1 MGNSLQDQL
10 LKAGLVDKDK
20 VNKVKK
26 HKKVQARKQR
36 SVKGAA
42 KPKLSPEQQRERA
55 EKLERDR
62 ELNERRNEA
71 RRQREIAAE
80 VKQLVN
86 GNRHPRSESE
96 DDRPFYFEIK
106 GKVRR
111 LYVSPQTHAMITSG
125 KLVIVNANGVFEL
138 VPPDIAEKIRQRNPS
153 LVVDLPEEQGPDE
166 DDPYAQFQ
174 VPDDLVW

>member
-20 VNKVKK
+20 INKVKK
-26 HKKVQARKQR
+26 QKKAQVRKQR
-36 SVKGAA
+36 STKGTA
-42 KPKLSPEQQRERA
+42 KPKPSPEQQRERA
-55 EKLERDR
+55 EKAARDR

-86 GNRHPRSESE
+86 RNRHPRSESE
-96 DDRPFYFEIK
+96 DDRPCFFEIK

-111 LYVSPQTHAMITSG
+111 LYVSPKTHAMITSR

-138 VPPDIAEKIRQRNPS
+138 VPPEIAEKIRQRNPS
-153 LVVDLPEEQGPDE
+153 LVVDLPEEQRPDE
-166 DDPYAQFQ
+166 NDPYAQYQ
-174 VPDDLVW
+174 VPDDLMW

>member
-1 MGNSLQDQL
+1 MGNSLQDEL
-10 LKAGLVDKDK
+10 LKTGLVDKSK
-20 VNKVKK
+20 ANK
-26 HKKVQARKQR
+26 ARKQQKTQAR
-36 SVKGAA
+36 QQRNTKGVT

-55 EKLERDR
+55 EKAARDR

-86 GNRHPRSESE
+86 RNRHPRSESE

-111 LYVSPQTHAMITSG
+111 LYVSPKTHAMITAG

-166 DDPYAQFQ
+166 GDPYAQYQ
-174 VPDDLVW
+174 VPDDLMW